1 MPVAEFKEAC
11 GLLLRMPVL
20 WIPGIVGGLCAAFIW
35 LLFILSGAFFAG
47 RFIVITGLIVLFFIT
62 GMLAV
67 IRQNEGKMG
76 TLTGGGRHYFFRVLL
91 PLLVVLFMIVLV
103 FVLVMLTLT
112 LIGIPSDPALLV
124 FLSFGV
130 AIPSILMTLFSDTA
144 AVFEDRKVFES
155 IQRSVD
161 IVSQNTGKVIS
172 FVLISA
178 LASAAILFSLMIVWE
193 ALLFDKLEP
202 LTHYTEEQLKTFT
215 PDQLLTMIGS
225 DGTWVTAGVIFLA
238 GLILIP
244 LLMSYK
250 ACTFR
255 KLAAGSTV
263 TIQQVTGEYD
273 SKGRWY
279 KY

>member
-20 WIPGIVGGLCAAFIW
+20 WIPGVVGGLCAAFIW

-47 RFIVITGLIVLFFIT
+47 RFVVITGLIVLFFIA

-67 IRQNEGKMG
+67 IRQNEGSMG
-76 TLTGGGRHYFFRVLL
+76 SLVSGGRQYFFRVLL
-91 PLLVVLFMIVLV
+91 PLLVVLFMILLV

-178 LASAAILFSLMIVWE
+178 LASATILFSLMIVWE

-225 DGTWVTAGVIFLA
+225 DGTWVTAVVIFLA

>member
-1 MPVAEFKEAC
+1 MSVAEFREAC
-11 GLLLRMPVL
+11 GLLVRMPVL

-47 RFIVITGLIVLFFIT
+47 RFVVITGLIVLFFIA

-67 IRQNEGKMG
+67 IRQNEGSMG
-76 TLTGGGRHYFFRVLL
+76 TLVGGGRQYFFRVLL
-91 PLLVVLFMIVLV
+91 PQLVILFMILLV

-112 LIGIPSDPALLV
+112 LIGIPADPSLLV

-130 AIPSILMTLFSDTA
+130 AIPSILMTLFADNA

-178 LASAAILFSLMIVWE
+178 LASAAILFSLMIAWE

-202 LTHYTEEQLKTFT
+202 ITRYTEEQLMAFT
-215 PDQLLTMIGS
+215 PDQLLAMIGN
-225 DGTWVTAGVIFLA
+225 DGTWVTAGALFLA
-238 GLILIP
+238 GLLLIP
-244 LLMSYK
+244 LLTSFK
-250 ACTFR
+250 ACIFR
-255 KLAAGSTV
+255 KLAGNTV
-263 TIQQVTGEYD
+263 IIQQMAGEYD

>member
-11 GLLLRMPVL
+11 GLLLKMPVL
-20 WIPGIVGGLCAAFIW
+20 WVPGVVGGLCGAFIW

-47 RFIVITGLIVLFFIT
+47 RFIVITGLIVLFFIA
-62 GMLAV
+62 GMLAM
-67 IRQNEGKMG
+67 IRQNEGSMG
-76 TLTGGGRHYFFRVLL
+76 TLANGGRQYFFRVLL
-91 PLLVVLFMIVLV
+91 PLLVVLFMILLV

-130 AIPSILMTLFSDTA
+130 AIPSILMTLFSDAA

-172 FVLISA
+172 FVFIST
-178 LASAAILFSLMIVWE
+178 LASAVILFSLMIVWE

-263 TIQQVTGEYD
+263 MIQQVTGEYD